1 MGILATSDNEGKGK
15 SRPQG
20 QATKKKP
27 NPKASQNQVGDAL
40 RSVYQQTIDEEVP
53 QDFLDI
59 LGKLA

>member
-20 QATKKKP
+20 QGTKKKP